1 MLGYP
6 RVRARHH
13 PPPVCEVDTLNL
25 YASGQFPKEGRM
37 SAAVCYEG
45 YTNLVLGSS
54 HVQGSVSTQNI
65 YNVDGKLNATY

>member
-1 MLGYP
+1 
-6 RVRARHH
+6 
-13 PPPVCEVDTLNL
+13 
-25 YASGQFPKEGRM
+25 M